1 MPELGKYAAEVM
13 TAYGVALLLLAGIV
27 ALSVIRGKRIKREL
41 EEAEERLRRG

>member
-13 TAYGVALLLLAGIV
+13 TAYGVSLLLLAGIV

-41 EEAEERLRRG
+41 AEAEERLRRG